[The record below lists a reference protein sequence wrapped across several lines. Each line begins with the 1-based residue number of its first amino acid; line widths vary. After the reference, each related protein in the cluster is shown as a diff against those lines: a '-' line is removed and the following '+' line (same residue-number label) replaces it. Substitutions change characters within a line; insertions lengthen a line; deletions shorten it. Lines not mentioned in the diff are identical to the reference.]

1 MIAENNGKYGRA
13 FSHSEHK
20 VTVDVDYIL
29 GLAAVVSDAA
39 ALIPLLWVIWQAP
52 KLGAPRC
59 AGLYGHERR
68 KRICH
73 WLHPYCG
80 RCL

>member
-1 MIAENNGKYGRA
+1 MDALFRIP
-13 FSHSEHK
+13 STK

-73 WLHPYCG
+73 WLDPYCG